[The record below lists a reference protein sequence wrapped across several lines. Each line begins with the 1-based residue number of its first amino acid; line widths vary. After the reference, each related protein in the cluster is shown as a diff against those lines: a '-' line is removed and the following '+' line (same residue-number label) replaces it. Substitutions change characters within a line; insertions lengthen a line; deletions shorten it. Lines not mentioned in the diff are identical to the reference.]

1 MGRAKGLHQGWTGSQ
16 CLISGSNSGKWC
28 LQTPE
33 DQETW
38 SWGVL
43 VTEGLSSTG
52 VSKAGGSRT
61 AENPQLS
68 CLRPSDHTQ
77 IPLLAEPNCM
87 FKGRGAW
94 EIQHKGT
101 GDFF

>member
-1 MGRAKGLHQGWTGSQ
+1 M
-16 CLISGSNSGKWC
+16 
-28 LQTPE
+28 QTPG